1 MTTLRVHLDG
11 PGGTI
16 PVGTARITRHRG
28 VDSTEFT
35 YDDAWLAGP
44 GWALGPDLPVRTGRA
59 AVEGLPGALGDCAPD
74 SWGRNLITRQWAGLA
89 RDAGRSGASPSEV
102 DFLLGVHDQAR
113 QGALRLCL
121 EDGAPF
127 LVESAEVP
135 KLMELERLL
144 DASRVV
150 ATPDADEAVATL
162 LAAGSGSLG
171 GARPKA
177 SVTDGDVL
185 HLAKFPQAGDRW
197 DVIRWEAVA
206 LDLAAA
212 CGLSVPAHRLVEV
225 GDVPVL
231 VVERFDRDGDARVPY
246 LSAQSLMGRRPGAVG
261 DYLELG
267 EAVAEHGS
275 DVAADLAALW
285 RRIAFS
291 LAVNNVDDHL
301 RNHGFLR
308 APGGWTLS
316 PVFDVN
322 PDPRPAMARA
332 TPIAGTAASEA
343 GVAAL
348 LANAARFG
356 LDAGAAEG
364 HWQNVRNVVAGWRT
378 AAAAV
383 GLSSHEQDTF
393 TPALDRWAPG

>member
-1 MTTLRVHLDG
+1 MTTFRVHLDG

-16 PVGTARITRHRG
+16 PVGTARNVRSRG
-28 VDSTEFT
+28 VDTTEFT

-44 GWALGPDLPVRTGRA
+44 GWAISPDLPVRTGRA
-59 AVEGLPGALGDCAPD
+59 VVEGLPGALADCAPD
-74 SWGRNLITRQWAGLA
+74 AWGRNLITRQWAGLA

-127 LVESAEVP
+127 LADSAEVP

-144 DASRVV
+144 DASRAV
-150 ATPDADEAVATL
+150 ATSDAHEAVATL

-177 SVTDGDVL
+177 SVADGDVL

-212 CGLSVPAHRLVEV
+212 CGLPAPVHRLVEV

-231 VVERFDRDGDARVPY
+231 LVERFDRDGDARLPY

-261 DYLELG
+261 DYLELA
-267 EAVAEHGS
+267 EAVAAHGS
-275 DVAADLAALW
+275 DVAADLADLW
-285 RRIAFS
+285 KRIAFS
-291 LAVNNVDDHL
+291 MAVNNVDDHL
-301 RNHGFLR
+301 RNHGLLR

-322 PDPRPAMARA
+322 PDPRPGAARA
-332 TPIAGTAASEA
+332 TPIAGTSRSEA
-343 GVAAL
+343 GVDAL

-356 LDAGAAEG
+356 LDSAAAES
-364 HWQNVRNVVAGWRT
+364 HWQDVRKVVAGWRS
-378 AAAAV
+378 AADAA
-383 GLSSHEQDTF
+383 GISSPEQDTF
-393 TPALDRWAPG
+393 APSLDRWAPD